1 MKLIDI
7 FNELA
12 PNKLFLSL
20 LLGIISGI
28 CYALLIPV
36 LLNSFT
42 IEHSHLEVVNEQN
55 YTIAGFEVSDAK
67 FALLFVG
74 LCLFVFLT
82 RTLSQIILVRLTM
95 DLTSKLRLKLY
106 QCVLRAPVDKLESI
120 GFSKINA
127 TMTYDVERVIQ
138 GAEVFPNLL
147 VSGVTLLSMLGL
159 LYYLNEHL
167 FTLVIGSI
175 AFGAFTYLLMAF
187 VGNYYFNIA
196 RQKVDDL
203 YDAIHG
209 TIFGIKEL
217 KLKRTKRNNFF
228 GNVLGKIEHDVCQ
241 ASKTGATVQS
251 AAVNYGNILG
261 YFILGCVAFVYVNHY
276 SVSQLELIGI
286 IMVLIYINE
295 PVAVLLETIP
305 SLKIANI
312 SVRKINEMTIGL
324 PDENISNNIVQ
335 LPQWNTLSLKNI
347 KYTYAGNE
355 YGFSVGPFDL
365 SFSKGEITFIV
376 GGNGSGK
383 STLSKLIT
391 SHYLA
396 EQGSMYLDNT
406 QINSENIES
415 YRNQVTAVFNDY
427 YLFNEILIELS
438 EEKKVAADHYLAK
451 LQLNKVVKIEN
462 GRFSSL
468 ALSDGQRKRLALL
481 ISFLDDA
488 DIYVFD
494 EWAADQD
501 PIFKKFFYH
510 DILKELK
517 DLNKVVIVIS
527 HDDMYYNCAEKVV
540 VIEEGKV
547 KQVILVEEQVSES
560 VFA

>member
-7 FNELA
+7 FKELA
-12 PNKLFLSL
+12 PNKLFVSVV
-20 LLGIISGI
+20 LGILSGI
-28 CYALLIPV
+28 CYAFLIPL
-36 LLNSFT
+36 LLNSFAV
-42 IEHSHLEVVNEQN
+42 EDSYLEVVKEQP
-55 YTIAGFEVSDAK
+55 YTLAGFEVSDVT

-74 LCLFVFLT
+74 LCLFIFLT
-82 RTLSQIILVRLTM
+82 RTLSQIILVRMTM
-95 DLTSKLRLKLY
+95 DLTSTLRLKLY
-106 QCVLRAPVDKLESI
+106 QCVLRAPLDKLESM

-127 TMTYDVERVIQ
+127 TMTYDVERVIE

-167 FTLVIGSI
+167 FVLVIGSI

-187 VGNYYFNIA
+187 AGNYYFNIA

-228 GNVLGKIEHDVCQ
+228 SNVLCKIEQDVCQ
-241 ASKTGATVQS
+241 ASKNGATVQS
-251 AAVNYGNILG
+251 VAVNYGNVLG
-261 YFILGCVAFVYVNHY
+261 YFILGGVAFVFVNHY

-286 IMVLIYINE
+286 IMVLIYISE
-295 PVAVLLETIP
+295 PVSVLLETIP
-305 SLKIANI
+305 SMKIANI
-312 SVRKINEMTIGL
+312 SIRKINEMTVRL
-324 PDENISNNIVQ
+324 SDENISDILIQ
-335 LPQWNTLSLKNI
+335 LPQWNTLSLKEI
-347 KYTYAGNE
+347 KYTYLGKE
-355 YGFSVGPFDL
+355 SGFSVGPFNL

-383 STLSKLIT
+383 STLGKLIT

-396 EQGSMYLDNT
+396 EKGSMHLDDMH
-406 QINSENIES
+406 INSGNLAS
-415 YRNQVTAVFNDY
+415 YRNQVTAIFSDY
-427 YLFNEILIELS
+427 HLFDEILTGLV
-438 EEKKVAADHYLAK
+438 EESKVTIDHYLTK
-451 LQLNKVVKIEN
+451 LQLNNVVKIEG

-481 ISFLDDA
+481 ISFLDDT

-501 PIFKKFFYH
+501 PIFKKFFYYE
-510 DILKELK
+510 ILKELK
-517 DLNKVVIVIS
+517 ELNKVIVVIS
-527 HDDMYYNCAEKVV
+527 HDERYYNCADKVV
-540 VIEEGKV
+540 VLEEGKV
-547 KQVILVEEQVSES
+547 KQVVLVEGQVFEGVYS
-560 VFA
+560 